1 MTEAAAMR
9 SGTSARGHGGMA
21 TRRYTPASSL
31 SAPGAL
37 LLAIARDLRASHSLA
52 RRLAIRDLKAQYRTS
67 YLGYLWAF
75 ITPLVNTAL
84 WVVLSSAGVVK
95 LSDTGMPYPAYV
107 FSGTMLWQVFVEALG
122 SPLLQVTQARGMLA
136 KLDFPRE
143 SLVLSGCYKVLSNA
157 AVRLAVLVPAMTF
170 FGIWPDW
177 RIALLPVALIAL
189 VLAGMGIG
197 LLLAPVGTLYSDINR
212 TLPFATQFLM
222 YLTPVVFALP
232 AEGTMARLIALNPLT
247 PLVLSARAW
256 LTAGPSPMPAYFF
269 AVLAASIALCG
280 LGLVFYRITMTVLI
294 ERMSA

>member
-1 MTEAAAMR
+1 MDGLRMADAPVRGSRMAAV
-9 SGTSARGHGGMA
+9 
-21 TRRYTPASSL
+21 RRYTPASSL
-31 SAPGAL
+31 SAPAGL
-37 LLAIARDLRASHSLA
+37 LAAIARDLRASHELA

-84 WVVLSSAGVVK
+84 WVVLSSTGVVK
-95 LSDTGMPYPAYV
+95 LADTGMPYPAFV
-107 FSGTMLWQVFVEALG
+107 FSGTMMWQVFVEALG
-122 SPLLQVTQARGMLA
+122 SPLLQVTQAKGMLA

-143 SLVLSGCYKVLSNA
+143 ALVLSGFYKVLSNA
-157 AVRLAVLVPAMTF
+157 LVRLVVLVPALTF
-170 FGIWPDW
+170 FGIWPDA
-177 RIALLPVALIAL
+177 RLALVPVALIAL

-256 LTAGPSPMPAYFF
+256 VTAAPSPMPGYFV
-269 AVLAASIALCG
+269 AVLAASIVLCA
-280 LGLVFYRITMTVLI
+280 LGLMFYRITMTVLI

>member
-1 MTEAAAMR
+1 MDRLKMAH
-9 SGTSARGHGGMA
+9 ARVRESRMA
-21 TRRYTPASSL
+21 ITRRYTPASSL
-31 SAPGAL
+31 SAPAS
-37 LLAIARDLRASHSLA
+37 LLAAIGRDLRASHELA

-84 WVVLSSAGVVK
+84 WVVLSSTGVVK
-95 LSDTGMPYPAYV
+95 LADTGMPYPAFV
-107 FSGTMLWQVFVEALG
+107 FSGTMMWQVFVEALG
-122 SPLLQVTQARGMLA
+122 SPLLQVTQAKGMLS

-143 SLVLSGCYKVLSNA
+143 SLVLSGFYKVLSNA
-157 AVRLAVLVPAMTF
+157 LVRLVVLVPALSF
-170 FGIWPDW
+170 FGIWPDA
-177 RIALLPVALIAL
+177 RLALVPVALIAL

-232 AEGTMARLIALNPLT
+232 AEGTMARLISLNPLT
-247 PLVLSARAW
+247 PLVLSARSW
-256 LTAGPSPMPAYFF
+256 VTAAPSPMLGYFL
-269 AVLAASIALCG
+269 AVLAASIVLCA
-280 LGLVFYRITMTVLI
+280 LGLMFYRITMTVLI